1 MRAVAIASGGMD
13 STTLLYLYKVLN
25 WDVDVLSFDYG
36 QKHRKEL
43 EYCRNTCVRL
53 GFSHHVI
60 DLASACNV
68 LDSALTRTNRD
79 VPEGHYTEDTMSQT
93 VVPNR
98 NAIMLNIAIGA
109 AISAKAQMVGA
120 AMHAGDHVIYPD
132 CRPEFIEQ
140 MEQSAHIAN
149 KGFISTKFFIHT
161 PFIHMTKADIAKLG
175 EQLFIPWHET
185 WSCYKGGDT
194 HCGRCATCVERLE
207 ALYYAGAGPTDKTEY
222 EDTEYWH
229 EMSSV

>member
-1 MRAVAIASGGMD
+1 MRAIAIASGGMD
-13 STTLLYLYKVLN
+13 SSTLLHLYKVLEY
-25 WDVDVLSFDYG
+25 DVDVLSFDYG

-43 EYCRNTCVRL
+43 EYCRNTCMRL

-68 LDSALTRTNRD
+68 LDSALTRSDRY
-79 VPEGHYTEDTMSQT
+79 VPEGHYTEETMSQT

-109 AISAKAQMVGA
+109 AVSAGAQMVGA

-132 CRPEFIEQ
+132 CRPEFITQAEWT
-140 MEQSAHIAN
+140 AHVAN
-149 KGFISTKFFIHT
+149 EGFIHEDFFIHT
-161 PFIHMTKADIAKLG
+161 PFIHMTKADIARLG
-175 EQLFIPWHET
+175 ENFFVPWHET
-185 WSCYKGGDT
+185 WSCYKGGET

-207 ALYYAGAGPTDKTEY
+207 ALHEAGAADQDKTKY
-222 EDTEYWH
+222 EDPNFWQ
-229 EMSSV
+229 SVA